1 MTICSLFTRG
11 YPVESWPQLFISA
24 GSPGDRSSQIGHW
37 PLERRC
43 SNAQWGLRRQG
54 TWDVATQEWYQFLGD
69 SRLAEWIKTGLFQQ
83 ACCGLKQR
91 GLATWPRRMAGSIRK
106 SWRDGLTNKHGYLC
120 ITMMKDTCR
129 SCDITPYHTPNSNV
143 NRPPSP
149 AFRGTI
155 VTKFR
160 VVTNQIPWFSQRKW
174 HQPPSLVDSWVENQP
189 FSGINWDHSPT
200 ARSSPTVV
208 FHGKTGRLVF
218 EKRIDWLTCSCNIH
232 IDKQWLRS
240 FTENSTYVSIYI
252 NILLQTLWTLAHQ
265 SLVYCIHI

>member
-1 MTICSLFTRG
+1 MAPAIHLSGISRWPFKSDRPLTSGTPLFKRTMR
-11 YPVESWPQLFISA
+11 PPA
-24 GSPGDRSSQIGHW
+24 PGHLGCGNSRMVPI
-37 PLERRC
+37 
-43 SNAQWGLRRQG
+43 
-54 TWDVATQEWYQFLGD
+54 LGD

-91 GLATWPRRMAGSIRK
+91 GLATWPRRMARSIRK

-120 ITMMKDTCR
+120 ITMMKDTCI

-174 HQPPSLVDSWVENQP
+174 HQPPSLVDSWVEKPAFLRDQLGSQSNCP
-189 FSGINWDHSPT
+189 FFTNRCISWKDWQVGFW
-200 ARSSPTVV
+200 
-208 FHGKTGRLVF
+208 KTYWLVD
-218 EKRIDWLTCSCNIH
+218 I
-232 IDKQWLRS
+232 
-240 FTENSTYVSIYI
+240 
-252 NILLQTLWTLAHQ
+252 
-265 SLVYCIHI
+265 